1 MANYRE
7 NTKAQLPHKSQL
19 YSSPFDNHPIY
30 SNMGGWV
37 CDTTT
42 MALKYKLDKNDWAKK
57 ADGTPS
63 NLTGTDGDVMVK
75 VPAFILELQDK
86 ATENQSLK

>member
-30 SNMGGWV
+30 SNIGGWV

-42 MALKYKLDKNDWAKK
+42 MALKYKLNKTDWTRK
-57 ADGTPS
+57 
-63 NLTGTDGDVMVK
+63 LTAHRQT
-75 VPAFILELQDK
+75 LQEQT
-86 ATENQSLK
+86 AMLW